1 MSFNV
6 AGLSAY
12 IENADFPLIAAVQV
26 SSDTASL
33 ATKQLGIKGSSK
45 LHYLTSDI
53 VFQDGANCTRSASGT
68 TTLTDRTITVGDIAI
83 YENLCAKDLVG
94 KYAQIYMAQGAAG
107 DKVLP
112 EEVNAAY
119 MQQKMEG
126 IKKQI
131 EVSDWTGDTL
141 SGTNNLS
148 YYDGWAKQ
156 IDAGSPVDG
165 NTGAVTVATGV
176 TAANIIAILQGMF
189 LSIPQN
195 VRGKE
200 DLSIFMPRGYYDL
213 YVIALINANLYHYVG
228 EDGVT
233 KLHGT
238 NVAVRP
244 TDGLNAVDRMFCTWN
259 GNLVIGMDGDEEQD
273 NLEVR
278 LDPVT
283 EKNIFFDAEFKRGTQ
298 VFFTEEVVEFTL
310 VP

>member
-26 SSDTASL
+26 SSDTAAL

-45 LHYLTSDI
+45 MHYLTSDV

-68 TTLTDRTITVGDIAI
+68 TTLTDRTITVGDVAI

-112 EEVNAAY
+112 AEVDAAF

-126 IKKQI
+126 IKKQL
-131 EVSDWTGDTL
+131 EVSDWAGDTG

-148 YYDGWAKQ
+148 YYDGWVKQ

-176 TAANIIAILQGMF
+176 STTNIISLLQGMF

-195 VRGKE
+195 IRGRE
-200 DLSIFMPRGYYDL
+200 DLSLFLPREWYDY

-238 NVAVRP
+238 NVAIRP
-244 TDGLNAVDRMFCTWN
+244 TDGLVGLDRMFLTWN

-283 EKNIFFDAEFKRGTQ
+283 EKNIFFDCNFKRGTQ

>member
-94 KYAQIYMAQGAAG
+94 KYAQIYMAQGAGG

-131 EVSDWTGDTL
+131 EVSDWTGDTG

-148 YYDGWAKQ
+148 YYDGWAKL

>member
-1 MSFNV
+1 M
-6 AGLSAY
+6 
-12 IENADFPLIAAVQV
+12 QV

-45 LHYLTSDI
+45 LHYLTSDV

-112 EEVNAAY
+112 EEVKAAY
-119 MQQKMEG
+119 IQQKIEG

-131 EVSDWTGDTL
+131 EVSDWTGDSL

>member
-1 MSFNV
+1 
-6 AGLSAY
+6 
-12 IENADFPLIAAVQV
+12 
-26 SSDTASL
+26 
-33 ATKQLGIKGSSK
+33 
-45 LHYLTSDI
+45 
-53 VFQDGANCTRSASGT
+53 
-68 TTLTDRTITVGDIAI
+68 
-83 YENLCAKDLVG
+83 
-94 KYAQIYMAQGAAG
+94 
-107 DKVLP
+107 
-112 EEVNAAY
+112 
-119 MQQKMEG
+119 
-126 IKKQI
+126 
-131 EVSDWTGDTL
+131 
-141 SGTNNLS
+141 
-148 YYDGWAKQ
+148 
-156 IDAGSPVDG
+156 
-165 NTGAVTVATGV
+165 
-176 TAANIIAILQGMF
+176 MF

-195 VRGKE
+195 VRGRD

-213 YVIALINANLYHYVG
+213 YVVALINANLFHFIG

-238 NVAVRP
+238 NVAIRP

>member
-131 EVSDWTGDTL
+131 EVSDWTGDTG

-148 YYDGWAKQ
+148 YYDGWAKL

>member
-6 AGLSAY
+6 AGLTAY
-12 IENADFPLIAAVQV
+12 IENQDFPLIAAVQV

-33 ATKQLGIKGSSK
+33 AYKQTGIKGSSK
-45 LHYLTSDI
+45 LHFLTSDV

-83 YENLCAKDLVG
+83 YENLCAKDLIG
-94 KYAQIYMAQGAAG
+94 KYTQVYMALGSAG

-112 EEVNAAY
+112 AEIDAAF

-126 IKKQI
+126 LKSQLEI
-131 EVSDWTGDTL
+131 SDWQGDTG

-148 YYDGWAKQ
+148 YYDGWAKI

-176 TAANIIAILQGMF
+176 TASNIIAILQGMF

-195 VRGKE
+195 VRGRA
-200 DLSIFMPRGYYDL
+200 DLSMFMPREFYDL
-213 YVIALINANLYHYVG
+213 YVVALINANLFHYVG

-238 NVAVRP
+238 NIAIRP
-244 TDGLNAVDRMFCTWN
+244 TDGLNGTDRIFCTYN
-259 GNLVIGMDGDEEQD
+259 ENLVIGMDGDEEQD
-273 NLEVR
+273 NMVVR

-283 EKNIFFDAEFKRGTQ
+283 EKNIFFDVDFKRGCQ

>member
-26 SSDTASL
+26 SSDTAAL

-45 LHYLTSDI
+45 MHYLTSDV

-68 TTLTDRTITVGDIAI
+68 TTLTDRTITVGDVAI

-112 EEVNAAY
+112 AEVDAAF

-126 IKKQI
+126 IKKQL
-131 EVSDWTGDTL
+131 EVSDWAGDTG

-148 YYDGWAKQ
+148 YYDGWVKQ

-176 TAANIIAILQGMF
+176 STANIISLLQGMF

-195 VRGKE
+195 IRGRE
-200 DLSIFMPRGYYDL
+200 DLSLFLPREWYDY

-238 NVAVRP
+238 NVAIRP
-244 TDGLNAVDRMFCTWN
+244 TDGLVGLDRMF
-259 GNLVIGMDGDEEQD
+259 L
-273 NLEVR
+273 NLEW
-278 LDPVT
+278 
-283 EKNIFFDAEFKRGTQ
+283 
-298 VFFTEEVVEFTL
+298 
-310 VP
+310 

>member
-33 ATKQLGIKGSSK
+33 ATKQLGIKDSSK
-45 LHYLTSDI
+45 LHYLTSDV

-148 YYDGWAKQ
+148 YYDGWAKL